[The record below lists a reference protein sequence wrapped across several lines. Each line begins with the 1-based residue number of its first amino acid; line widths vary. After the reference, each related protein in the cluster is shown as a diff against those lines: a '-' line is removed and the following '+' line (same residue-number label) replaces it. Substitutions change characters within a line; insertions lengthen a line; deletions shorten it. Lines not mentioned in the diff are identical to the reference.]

1 MALDLAAA
9 AAHALLVAQ
18 ACSCGCSP
26 PAEGYL
32 GPGGQCV
39 CPCTPQAPAMTVETL
54 AGPPKPPKAGGGSD
68 SVNWT
73 VEPAFDDG
81 FDGGFGWPWWG
92 YW

>member
-1 MALDLAAA
+1 
-9 AAHALLVAQ
+9 
-18 ACSCGCSP
+18 
-26 PAEGYL
+26 
-32 GPGGQCV
+32 
-39 CPCTPQAPAMTVETL
+39 MTVETL